1 MGAGRLQACS
11 GRMQKKKITQ
21 AGGVG
26 EMRRNK
32 DIPPQRSFRCPLGR
46 VCSSRRRLG
55 WGGRGRGDWP
65 DGRLIEVPVG
75 RPPLRWTHPLA
86 AHLGRH
92 HCRPRA
98 GEKEVGHWVSPAPGP
113 RPTPGPRPHPP
124 CAVRSASEASISP
137 LLGRR
142 VKGTV
147 ADLRLMSAAA
157 TMQQQCSND
166 AAATRRPICST
177 NRDKPSDY
185 NHPFI

>member
-1 MGAGRLQACS
+1 MSPWPRLQLPPPA
-11 GRMQKKKITQ
+11 RV
-21 AGGVG
+21 GGPR
-26 EMRRNK
+26 E
-32 DIPPQRSFRCPLGR
+32 
-46 VCSSRRRLG
+46 G
-55 WGGRGRGDWP
+55 WGGRGDWP

-92 HCRPRA
+92 HCCPRA
-98 GEKEVGHWVSPAPGP
+98 GEKEVGHWVSPDPGP

-166 AAATRRPICST
+166 AATMLLRRV
-177 NRDKPSDY
+177 DPSAPLTEI
-185 NHPFI
+185 NPLITTTLSFSPFFSF